1 MTKTI
6 FISHS
11 ADDLAINQFFRDAF
25 DDTYV
30 KPVMMENEKW
40 SRKEEPNWKWI
51 RKEIKKSTA
60 LFVILTKSVVSKV
73 QTQNWIAF
81 EIGVAATAIPQKP
94 VYVFRE
100 EEVNFP
106 VPYLNHYFPTRISV
120 PKSPPGIIESFSKMQ
135 AFRIS
140 GSSPTLVR
148 Q

>member
-73 QTQNWIAF
+73 PLCAH
-81 EIGVAATAIPQKP
+81 G
-94 VYVFRE
+94 
-100 EEVNFP
+100 
-106 VPYLNHYFPTRISV
+106 
-120 PKSPPGIIESFSKMQ
+120 
-135 AFRIS
+135 
-140 GSSPTLVR
+140 
-148 Q
+148 